1 MKTNGKIEKWLED
14 ENFEERVKGRGLLIK
29 GWAPQILILSHPSI
43 GGFLTHCGWNSTI
56 ESVCSGV
63 PMITWPLFAEQFLN
77 EKCIVEVLKIGV
89 RIGVE
94 VPVRFGDEK
103 KGGVLVKKIQI
114 MEAIEMIM
122 EGGEEGDKR
131 RSGVT
136 ELGNIARRALEEEG
150 SSRFN
155 ISCLIQDVM
164 KH

>member
-1 MKTNGKIEKWLED
+1 MFFRGPPCKRENQKENKNKAGKISK
-14 ENFEERVKGRGLLIK
+14 
-29 GWAPQILILSHPSI
+29 
-43 GGFLTHCGWNSTI
+43 
-56 ESVCSGV
+56 
-63 PMITWPLFAEQFLN
+63 
-77 EKCIVEVLKIGV
+77 
-89 RIGVE
+89 
-94 VPVRFGDEK
+94 
-103 KGGVLVKKIQI
+103 
-114 MEAIEMIM
+114 